1 MQSLPPESVLFPL
14 GLSLSL
20 SLPGPKERTQQVWHV
35 FIGPVGQGENEP
47 DILAVGS
54 LGPGGQPRG
63 GGHSGCTAP
72 QACSGGWW
80 AAGGGEGGGG
90 RVVGGGKGVPVLM
103 TV

>member
-1 MQSLPPESVLFPL
+1 M
-14 GLSLSL
+14 SLSL

-54 LGPGGQPRG
+54 LGPGGQPWG
-63 GGHSGCTAP
+63 VHSGCTAP